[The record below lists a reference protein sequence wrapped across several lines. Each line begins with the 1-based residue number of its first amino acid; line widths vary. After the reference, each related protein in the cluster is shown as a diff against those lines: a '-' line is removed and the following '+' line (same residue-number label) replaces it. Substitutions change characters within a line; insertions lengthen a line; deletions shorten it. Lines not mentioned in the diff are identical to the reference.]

1 MFHAKLRWAS
11 CAYGLSAR
19 PVPVVCLHVLCLWCA
34 FTASY
39 TSCTCGVP
47 AQRPVPVVCLHVLC
61 LYVLCLWCACTASY
75 TSCACGLSARP
86 VPAQRPVPVVCLHS
100 DLCLWCAC
108 SDLCLWCACTS
119 CACGVPAQRAL
130 TQSVWIGFKA
140 DTPRCTHTHFTGAVM

>member
-11 CAYGLSAR
+11 CAYGLSSR
-19 PVPVVCLHVLCLWCA
+19 PVPVVRLNVLCLWCA

-39 TSCTCGVP
+39 TSCAYGVP
-47 AQRPVPVVCLHVLC
+47 AQRVTRPVPVVCLHSE

-75 TSCACGLSARP
+75 TSCACGVL
-86 VPAQRPVPVVCLHS
+86 
-100 DLCLWCAC
+100 
-108 SDLCLWCACTS
+108 
-119 CACGVPAQRAL
+119 AQRAL